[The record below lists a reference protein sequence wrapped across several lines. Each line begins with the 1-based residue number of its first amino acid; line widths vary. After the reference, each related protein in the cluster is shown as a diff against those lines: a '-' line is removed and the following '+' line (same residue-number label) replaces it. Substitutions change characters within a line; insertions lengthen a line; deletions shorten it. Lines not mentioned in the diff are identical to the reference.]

1 MNNEYCSPWLAKF
14 QENGGY
20 DCITDSI
27 NIVDAVGETVAEID
41 LRHYEQK
48 RSGLL
53 DMPSIRNAHKRA
65 QLIAA
70 APQLLASC
78 VQLLA
83 ICYSR
88 GEKLGVA
95 GGGPVIDGAIQAIE
109 TAGGELP
116 SYHFLKNPE

>member
-1 MNNEYCSPWLAKF
+1 MSKYGTNWRYSKDTNAKG
-14 QENGGY
+14 NP
-20 DCITDSI
+20 CWRIDS
-27 NIVDAVGETVAEID
+27 AELSLVATLTYLDEQQRD
-41 LRHYEQK
+41 ESEHYAK
-48 RSGLL
+48 
-53 DMPSIRNAHKRA
+53 
-65 QLIAA
+65 LIAA